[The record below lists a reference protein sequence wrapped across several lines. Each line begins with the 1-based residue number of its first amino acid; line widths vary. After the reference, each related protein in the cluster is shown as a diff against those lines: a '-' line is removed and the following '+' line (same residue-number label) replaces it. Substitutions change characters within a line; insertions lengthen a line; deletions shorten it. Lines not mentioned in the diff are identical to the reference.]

1 MKRFRK
7 SITAL
12 FGFDR
17 RERRGTFVLSLIVVI
32 LLLVRL
38 TAMRPG
44 DVPAELPPLPSAEDV
59 AAGGSDR
66 ETAPPVLFIFDPN
79 TCSYDDLLR
88 LGLSARQARTL
99 INYRSTGARFR
110 RPDDLRRVYGID
122 SASAAKLIP
131 YIFIEGDPEG
141 RKSGGRK
148 EWSGADQ
155 EGRKPGSSRG
165 WPGAEQ
171 EGKKS
176 GGRKEWPG
184 ADQGREASMASANG
198 YRSDSQ
204 RRPSADQAETAEGV
218 PQYNRGDNR
227 AASTACGDEVAL
239 DINRCS
245 AGELV
250 AIPGIGPVL
259 AERIIKYRN
268 LLGGFVDKWQLAEVY
283 GLDSSVARLAAERLT
298 LTFDDVRP
306 LVLDSASYSDLARHP
321 YLGYEAARKITTYRM
336 VSGLPVTLGEMV
348 SSGVITSV
356 QAGRIAPYVR
366 PAPGVTGTDYEF
378 ISSKVLK

>member
-7 SITAL
+7 SISAL

-44 DVPAELPPLPSAEDV
+44 KVPAELPPLSAAEDV
-59 AAGGSDR
+59 TAGDGDR
-66 ETAPPVLFIFDPN
+66 ESASPVLFIFDPN

-99 INYRSTGARFR
+99 INYRSAGARFR
-110 RPDDLRRVYGID
+110 RPEELRRVYGID
-122 SASAAKLIP
+122 SASVARLIP
-131 YIFIEGDPEG
+131 FIVIEGDPEG
-141 RKSGGRK
+141 KRSGGR
-148 EWSGADQ
+148 E
-155 EGRKPGSSRG
+155 G
-165 WPGAEQ
+165 WPGAD
-171 EGKKS
+171 
-176 GGRKEWPG
+176 P
-184 ADQGREASMASANG
+184 GREASMAEAKG
-198 YRSDSQ
+198 YRSDPE
-204 RRPSADQAETAEGV
+204 RKIPADQAEKAGV
-218 PQYNRGDNR
+218 TSRYNREDNQAARTAWGD
-227 AASTACGDEVAL
+227 DVAF
-239 DINRCS
+239 DINRCT

-250 AIPGIGPVL
+250 TLPGIGPVL

-268 LLGGFVDKWQLAEVY
+268 LLGGFVDKRQLAEVY

-306 LVLDSASYSDLARHP
+306 LILDSASYSELARHP
-321 YLGYEAARKITTYRM
+321 YLGYESARKITAYRS

-348 SSGVITSV
+348 SSGVITPD

-366 PAPGVTGTDYEF
+366 PAPGVTGNDYEF

>member
-44 DVPAELPPLPSAEDV
+44 EVPAELPPLPPAEDV
-59 AAGGSDR
+59 TAGGSDR

-141 RKSGGRK
+141 R
-148 EWSGADQ
+148 
-155 EGRKPGSSRG
+155 
-165 WPGAEQ
+165 
-171 EGKKS
+171 KS

>member
-17 RERRGTFVLSLIVVI
+17 RERRGTFVLSLIVVV

-44 DVPAELPPLPSAEDV
+44 EVPAELPPLPPAEDV
-59 AAGGSDR
+59 TAVGSDR
-66 ETAPPVLFIFDPN
+66 ETASPVLFIFDPN

-99 INYRSTGARFR
+99 VNYRSAGARFR

-122 SASAAKLIP
+122 SASAARLIP

-141 RKSGGRK
+141 KESGGRK
-148 EWSGADQ
+148 EWSGAEQ
-155 EGRKPGSSRG
+155 EGRKPGSRKG
-165 WPGAEQ
+165 W
-171 EGKKS
+171 S
-176 GGRKEWPG
+176 G
-184 ADQGREASMASANG
+184 ADQVREASVASANG
-198 YRSDSQ
+198 YRSDPQ

-218 PQYNRGDNR
+218 PQYNHGDNR
-227 AASTACGDEVAL
+227 AASTALGDEVAL

-250 AIPGIGPVL
+250 ALPGIGPVL

-298 LTFDDVRP
+298 LTFDEVRP

-321 YLGYEAARKITTYRM
+321 YLGYETARKITTYRM

-348 SSGVITSV
+348 SSGVITSD